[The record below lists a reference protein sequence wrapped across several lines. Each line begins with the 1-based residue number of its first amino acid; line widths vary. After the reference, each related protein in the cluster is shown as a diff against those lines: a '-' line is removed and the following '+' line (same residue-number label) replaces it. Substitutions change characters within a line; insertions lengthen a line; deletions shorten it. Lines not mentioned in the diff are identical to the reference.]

1 MLYHHTKN
9 IMLVKKKL
17 GHRSIT
23 STQVHVQLLETSGK
37 EEYVSEVATTIEEMK
52 KLIEQGFEYV
62 TDTRFGE
69 TTYKLF
75 RKKKP
80 WQPS

>member
-9 IMLVKKKL
+9 IMFAKEKL

-23 STQVHVQLLETSGK
+23 STHVYVQLLQTSGK
-37 EEYVSEVATTIEEMK
+37 EEYISKTATSIEEMT

-62 TDTRFGE
+62 TDTKIGE
-69 TTYKLF
+69 ITY
-75 RKKKP
+75 
-80 WQPS
+80 

>member
-9 IMLVKKKL
+9 IMLVKEKL

-23 STQVHVQLLETSGK
+23 STQIYVQLLQTSGK
-37 EEYVSEVATTIEEMK
+37 EEYVSKTATTIEEMT

-62 TDTRFGE
+62 TDTRIGE

-75 RKKKP
+75 RKKKAWRP
-80 WQPS
+80 E

>member
-1 MLYHHTKN
+1 ML
-9 IMLVKKKL
+9 LVKEKI

-23 STQVHVQLLETSGK
+23 STQVYVQLLETSGK
-37 EEYVSEVATTIEEMK
+37 EEYDSKTATTIEEMT

-62 TDTRFGE
+62 TDTKIGE

-75 RKKKP
+75 RRKKAWSP
-80 WQPS
+80 E